1 MAGYDAT
8 KPAGTDTI
16 AASDDLIRSNFVQIY
31 ANFGN
36 QHTNS
41 AATSTDCVHNRA
53 CGVITRDANA
63 VGAAVDTAVANPE
76 GTSFTP
82 TLVEFH
88 WVYQGTS
95 TNKSPCVGNGYFDG
109 TDNIGNFTF
118 YQSSSGFSEIQ
129 PVAATY
135 CIYIFDASAAKYAR
149 AACTFGANKFTL
161 TWSSDQDPAGNI
173 LIMWTAFG

>member
-63 VGAAVDTAVANPE
+63 VGAGIDASVANPE

-95 TNKSPCVGNGYFDG
+95 TNKAPCVGNGYFDG
-109 TDNIGNFTF
+109 TDNVCDFT
-118 YQSSSGFSEIQ
+118 YYIAASSTSAMQNVE
-129 PVAATY
+129 ATY
-135 CIYIFDASAAKYAR
+135 CIYVFDGALAKYAR

-161 TWSSDQDPAGNI
+161 TWSTFGDPAENI
-173 LIMWTAFG
+173 QIMWTAFG

>member
-1 MAGYDAT
+1 MAGYDPD
-8 KPAGTDTI
+8 KPEGTDTI

-41 AATSTDCVHNRA
+41 ADTSTDCVHNRA

-63 VGAAVDTAVANPE
+63 AGAAVDTAVANPE

-95 TNKSPCVGNGYFDG
+95 TNKAPCVGNGYFDG
-109 TDNIGNFTF
+109 TDNVCDFT
-118 YQSSSGFSEIQ
+118 YYLSVTGISVLQN
-129 PVAATY
+129 VAAIY
-135 CIYIFDASAAKYAR
+135 CIYIFDASPAKYAR

-161 TWSSDQDPAGNI
+161 TWSTSGDPDGNI
-173 LIMWTAFG
+173 QIMWTAFG